1 MKRHGQYFLDFF
13 KGTIS
18 IKLQRLSVRASRKVD
33 NKRARINQKRG
44 VNVVESSNK
53 VDEMSFSENEKMKEK
68 VDRNLPK
75 FALNRLPK

>member
-13 KGTIS
+13 EGTIS

-44 VNVVESSNK
+44 VNVVEISNK
-53 VDEMSFSENEKMKEK
+53 VDEKSFSENEKMKGK
-68 VDRNLPK
+68 VDRNLQK
-75 FALNRLPK
+75 FALNRLLK